1 VPVEVLTGAE
11 RQRHFRL
18 QRQRDPLGERHPFT
32 WRTLLIRVAAE
43 VIVRTRRIVVR
54 LGGIDEC
61 RVDLRK
67 PKGGK
72 VIGETGLAGEDGA

>member
-1 VPVEVLTGAE
+1 MRKEYQGPIARIEFAWRLT
-11 RQRHFRL
+11 
-18 QRQRDPLGERHPFT
+18 
-32 WRTLLIRVAAE
+32 V
-43 VIVRTRRIVVR
+43 VIA
-54 LGGIDEC
+54 EC